1 MAPTYFDRSKTLEE
15 LEGVELSEQVWPT
28 PLVKEVHRLRT
39 VPLEK
44 FSTENLRIMIG
55 QQCGL
60 LYLVP
65 MALDVL
71 DLDPWAAGDLYKG
84 DLLHSVLR
92 VESDFWTHHL
102 DLVYRLL
109 GIFSELGAQQ
119 KLMKTELLPQWTR
132 IHREFFNSDPP

>member
-28 PLVKEVHRLRT
+28 PLVKEAHRLRT

-71 DLDPWAAGDLYKG
+71 DLDPWAAGNLYKG

-92 VESDFWTHHL
+92 VESDFWMHHL

>member
-39 VPLEK
+39 VPLER

-60 LYLVP
+60 QCLVP

-71 DLDPWAAGDLYKG
+71 DVDPWAAGDRYKG
-84 DLLHSVLR
+84 ALLHSVLR
-92 VESDFWTHHL
+92 VESEFWERHS
-102 DLVYRLL
+102 DLVYRLFS
-109 GIFSELGAQQ
+109 IFSELGAQQ
-119 KLMKTELLPQWTR
+119 DLMKTELFPRWIR
-132 IHREFFNSDPP
+132 IHREFFNADPP